1 MAGNTRG
8 KLKEHFE
15 GIHRNLDWCS
25 HHIVT
30 SLALIEAQLREVN
43 ALAETPLDETALL
56 EKIAAYPMMVGVKAL
71 GDGITTLDGLT
82 QDVYSTL

>member
-15 GIHRNLDWCS
+15 GIHRNLDWCL
-25 HHIVT
+25 HHIST
-30 SLALIEAQLREVN
+30 SVALIEAQLREVN
-43 ALAETPLDETALL
+43 ALAETPLDETSLL
-56 EKIAAYPMMVGVKAL
+56 ETIAKYPMMVGVKAL
-71 GDGITTLDGLT
+71 GDGIETLDSLA